1 METAG
6 IHDSWMI
13 SIGSYQCLHTEMEFI
28 LKAIR
33 AVFFPCYPS
42 MMCLDRFVTFV
53 WDMFTC
59 RQIDNIIQSGFYGET
74 ESPSQ
79 HLFSKKFLSFN

>member
-1 METAG
+1 MQTAG

-13 SIGSYQCLHTEMEFI
+13 SIGSYQCLHTEMEFAM
-28 LKAIR
+28 KAIR
-33 AVFFPCYPS
+33 EVFFPCYPS

-79 HLFSKKFLSFN
+79 HLFSKKSLSFN